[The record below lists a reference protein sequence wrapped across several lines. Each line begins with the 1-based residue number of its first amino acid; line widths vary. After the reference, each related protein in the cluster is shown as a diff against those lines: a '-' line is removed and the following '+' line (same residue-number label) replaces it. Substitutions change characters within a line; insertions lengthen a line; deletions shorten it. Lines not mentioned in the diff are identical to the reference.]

1 MEEGGISHCVHCLF
15 SKAPRHLVSVNV
27 WGCGVANSSV
37 MCTTHGGQK
46 CSDGAAKL
54 ALLGKL

>member
-15 SKAPRHLVSVNV
+15 SKAPRHLVSVN
-27 WGCGVANSSV
+27 GGVANSSV
-37 MCTTHGGQK
+37 MCTTHRGQK
-46 CSDGAAKL
+46 CSDGAAKR